1 VRWWSR
7 PSGLFWLFGF
17 SSGGIHLIALCRPL
31 YDPQGII
38 AEMKAA
44 TSPYPDRLR
53 EVLLITPQ
61 TRLYGLLNRFRF
73 WQGSP
78 PRAASIGQ
86 SSEVSYYR
94 ERLAVMKLR
103 FYRVIEL
110 RKKT

>member
-1 VRWWSR
+1 
-7 PSGLFWLFGF
+7 
-17 SSGGIHLIALCRPL
+17 
-31 YDPQGII
+31 
-38 AEMKAA
+38 MKAA
-44 TSPYPDRLR
+44 TSPYADRLR

-61 TRLYGLLNRFRF
+61 TRLYGLLNRFRFRF